1 MKKVAIVV
9 VIVLVLVCGVGGLLF
24 QRQQAQMAASQ
35 QAGNQG
41 TKVERG
47 ELLVKVVETGTIDA
61 VKAVDVR
68 SRTSGRLKRLL
79 VEEGDYVTSGQLIA
93 IIDPLEVQLQVDQNQ
108 AQLSGA
114 RSATARTEI
123 ELQQRRVTAKA
134 QYDQSLARLAQLRE
148 ELSAQPT
155 LTSAAIRQ
163 AEAAL
168 NSAMQ
173 ERERLLSSIQPNERT
188 ATETELRQARASHE
202 TALSEFNRVTDLLAK
217 GYVAGRSVE
226 AAKLEM
232 DVARARM
239 DKAEWT
245 DRRLET
251 EQRLER
257 MKSDEDVRRAQ
268 ADLDRAMANRIQD
281 SVKRKEFESAAS
293 AVESARAGLRD
304 VQVLARTRDQNA
316 ASVAQLASQ
325 LSDSQRQLGE
335 TQVRAPMD
343 GVVTKRTI
351 EVGDLV
357 TGLSA
362 FSQGTAIFRIEDRRS
377 MRVKLEINEIDVARL
392 RTEMAAKVDVDA
404 FPERHF
410 EGIVKKIAPASTGL
424 SATQQGA
431 APSADN
437 VVKYEVEIW
446 LEKSDPA
453 LRSGMS
459 AKCTIETLRRDK
471 ALRLPV
477 EYVGRDKE
485 GRFVMLAP
493 KSGSKDK
500 PKRQVV
506 EVGVTTGSFIEILS
520 GVAEGARVVRPD
532 YAGPAR
538 KGMMEAGPD
547 DQ

>member
-392 RTEMAAKVDVDA
+392 RTEMAAKVDDDA